1 MSLHRILALAL
12 CLLLPT
18 FASANVAP
26 VPPNLAAN
34 AWLLIEVSSGQ
45 TLAAEKADRRLEP
58 ASLTKLMT
66 AYLSFAALRDNTLK
80 LTQALPVSEK
90 AWRTGGSKM
99 FVKVDTQVAVDD
111 LLKGMIVQSGNDA
124 CVVLAEGIAGSEENF
139 AQMMNR
145 EAKRLGMKNTHFRN
159 STGLPDPQHVT
170 TARDLAILATA

>member
-45 TLAAEKADRRLEP
+45 TLAAEKADQRLEP

-66 AYLSFAALRDNTLK
+66 AYLSFAALPD
-80 LTQALPVSEK
+80 SEK

-145 EAKRLGMKNTHFRN
+145 EAK
-159 STGLPDPQHVT
+159 
-170 TARDLAILATA
+170 

>member
-45 TLAAEKADRRLEP
+45 TLAAEKADQRLEP

-90 AWRTGGSKM
+90 AGALAVRKCSSKSIRKSPSM
-99 FVKVDTQVAVDD
+99 TCSRA
-111 LLKGMIVQSGNDA
+111 
-124 CVVLAEGIAGSEENF
+124 
-139 AQMMNR
+139 
-145 EAKRLGMKNTHFRN
+145 
-159 STGLPDPQHVT
+159 
-170 TARDLAILATA
+170 